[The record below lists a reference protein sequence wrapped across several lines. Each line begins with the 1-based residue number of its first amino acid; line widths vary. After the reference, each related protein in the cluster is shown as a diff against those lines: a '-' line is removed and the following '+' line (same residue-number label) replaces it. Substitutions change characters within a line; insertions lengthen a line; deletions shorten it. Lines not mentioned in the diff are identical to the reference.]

1 MIDVGRILT
10 IAFSAGFM
18 LTIVG
23 MIVFAAQVGDDGE
36 DLP

>member
-1 MIDVGRILT
+1 MIGVGRILT

-18 LTIVG
+18 LTIIG
-23 MIVFAAQVGDDGE
+23 MIIFAAQLSDDGE